1 VSAGSGNPELLT
13 QAQVVDRL
21 RSPRAAEEFSPVAG
35 ESLLAVDFEREGVA
49 LAHEA
54 VAAACEVLA
63 RLPCPS
69 IALSRGRPRSAAAQ
83 ALLDG
88 FDVVVADEQEL
99 EALAGAVGRRPLA
112 SAALVQLL
120 RHNAKLDLCEGLVA
134 ESLVYSTL
142 QSGPEFAAWLAAR
155 GPVAPPETSSQP
167 AVRVEREKSRLTLT
181 LNRPERHNAL
191 SCEIRDALVEA
202 LELVV
207 ADTSIREVRLRG
219 AGSSFC
225 SGGDLTEFGTLPDP
239 ATAHLIRSTR
249 SPARLL
255 AACGDRVRA
264 DLHGACVGAGIELPA
279 YARRVVA
286 REDAFFE
293 LPEVSMGLVPGAGGT
308 ASLPRRIGR
317 QRTAWL
323 ALSGRRLEAAT
334 ALRWGLVDELR

>member
-1 VSAGSGNPELLT
+1 VTGGSGAPELLT
-13 QAQVVDRL
+13 AAQAVDRL
-21 RSPRAAEEFSPVAG
+21 RSLRAIEEFSALTG
-35 ESLLAVDFEREGVA
+35 ELLLAVDLEPQGEA
-49 LAHEA
+49 LTVEA

-69 IALSRGRPRSAAAQ
+69 LALSRSRPRSVAER
-83 ALLDG
+83 ALRDA
-88 FDVVVADEQEL
+88 FDVVVDDEKEL
-99 EALAGAVGRRPLA
+99 AALVEAVGRRPLA

-120 RHNAKLDLCEGLVA
+120 RHNAKLDIHEGLVA

-142 QSGPEFAAWLAAR
+142 QSGPEFASWLAER
-155 GPVAPPETSSQP
+155 EPVAPAVISRQP
-167 AVRVEREKSRLTLT
+167 AVRVEREGSRLSLT
-181 LNRPERHNAL
+181 LNRPERHNAF

-202 LELVV
+202 LELAVGDSSV
-207 ADTSIREVRLRG
+207 REIQLRG

-225 SGGDLTEFGTLPDP
+225 SGGDLAEFGTLPDP

-255 AACGDRVRA
+255 AACADRVRA

-317 QRTAWL
+317 QRTARL
-323 ALSGRRLEAAT
+323 ALSGRRLDAAT
-334 ALRWGLVDELR
+334 ALGWGLVDELR